1 MTGMDC
7 CSPGLKGNPIAV
19 RASACRSMQLRGR
32 AKGGSPAMPI
42 DPCGVHVRLHAD
54 IVTQADGMPSET
66 PASLP
71 AAPLIPLLEGEK
83 NEWS

>member
-1 MTGMDC
+1 LFSVIEGKPDC
-7 CSPGLKGNPIAV
+7 SARIGLQVDAV
-19 RASACRSMQLRGR
+19 ARASEGSV
-32 AKGGSPAMPI
+32 SPAMPI